1 MVVQMLVVV
10 MLLTAFHVKKFA
22 VVKTALQLPLFLKT
36 APDQLLIW
44 NRGKHVITRCS
55 VNYHS
60 TALSVIK
67 QHAIVAILFTQDR
80 DRLADVVMKLNL
92 NLHAE
97 WLTQT
102 KRVPALKDRMILTL
116 RGK

>member
-1 MVVQMLVVV
+1 M
-10 MLLTAFHVKKFA
+10 
-22 VVKTALQLPLFLKT
+22 
-36 APDQLLIW
+36 
-44 NRGKHVITRCS
+44 ITRCS

-67 QHAIVAILFTQDR
+67 QHAIVAILLTQDR
-80 DRLADVVMKLNL
+80 DRLAADVVMKLNL